1 MTSDRCQF
9 CDASRSH
16 VLHEG
21 NLVKA
26 IFDGF
31 PVSPGHALIITRR
44 HVPTWFDASRE
55 EQNEMLETIQQVQ
68 RILDDQF
75 APAGF
80 NIGWNVGAAAG
91 QTIFHLHLHVIPR
104 YVGDVTD
111 PTGGIRNVIPGKGKY
126 RGE

>member
-1 MTSDRCQF
+1 MTSDRCPF
-9 CDASRSH
+9 CDTSRSH

-26 IFDGF
+26 ILDGF
-31 PVSPGHALIITRR
+31 PVSPGHALVITRR

-55 EQNEMLETIQQVQ
+55 EQNEMLETIQQVR
-68 RILDDQF
+68 RILDEQF

-111 PTGGIRNVIPGKGKY
+111 PTGGIRNVIPGRGKY
-126 RGE
+126 SGE